1 MIKSFK
7 CNNTHQILAAA
18 RCGKVVLAETEAIY
32 YQDVDEILPPLPPL
46 APKEDPNEIIR
57 KKLIKY
63 YGEPN
68 QEFYSKKKSL

>member
-32 YQDVDEILPPLPPL
+32 YQDVDEILPPL
-46 APKEDPNEIIR
+46 APKKDPDEIIR